1 MQSPKRTY
9 LDWAHPAKQSD
20 LDGKPLQKALLL
32 EYDRRADLLA
42 FAPSACERQSDRVA
56 WLSQALSCAMLGE
69 PASITC
75 LPLIDRDPNSVIN
88 PMTQAQPEIT
98 LGQEGLLNAFPFLK
112 DIKVCFEAFE
122 PGDNPL
128 LLMLAGVRQ
137 SDALDREYQ
146 RRYDQPDTAKFA
158 MQCMAEQLSRLKP
171 GFCAFDAYRLTDLVR
186 DGIVVKDEWQTFSVM
201 NQLHHLARTYP
212 DVHFKIKACMDD
224 PGQFARSFEKNYIP
238 KGVDPKSVELYFGE
252 RCRAKADTALKAS
265 EDQPE
270 HHFKNYWDDDAGH
283 GKLGSSEILSQDT
296 VASIYQSMQ
305 VLLSASDFEKGTD
318 PIKRIVY
325 DQALDRFWKHVLDP
339 EKHQM
344 YEQGL
349 VFRIISNLSKRKTT
363 SSSLDNTG
371 RMRRLDTL
379 KSSMNAVV
387 DSLYTKD
394 SGPVTQ
400 KDDMYRKR
408 LAADAFL
415 QGMVKFSYDDPDRK
429 IHGGSI
435 RAVQSEFDQFKQ
447 KQGLFPENEASAKR
461 KR

>member
-1 MQSPKRTY
+1 MKSPKKTY

-42 FAPSACERQSDRVA
+42 FAPSACEKQSDRVA

-75 LPLIDRDPNSVIN
+75 LPLIDREPNSVIN

-146 RRYDQPDTAKFA
+146 HTYGQPDTAKFA

-224 PGQFARSFEKNYIP
+224 PEQFARSFEKNYIP
-238 KGVDPKSVELYFGE
+238 QGVELYFGE
-252 RCRAKADTALKAS
+252 RCRAKADTALEAS

-270 HHFKNYWDDDAGH
+270 HHFKNYWRDDAGH
-283 GKLGSSEILSQDT
+283 GKLSSSEILSQDT
-296 VASIYQSMQ
+296 VANIYQSMQ

-325 DQALDRFWKHVLDP
+325 DQALDRSWKHVLDP
-339 EKHQM
+339 KKHQM

-349 VFRIISNLSKRKTT
+349 VVDIISNLSKRKTT
-363 SSSLDNTG
+363 SSSIDNTG

-400 KDDMYRKR
+400 KDDRYRKR
-408 LAADAFL
+408 LAVDAFL
-415 QGMVKFSYDDPDRK
+415 QDMVKFSYDNPDKK

-435 RAVQSEFDQFKQ
+435 RDVQSEVEHFTQ
-447 KQGLFPENEASAKR
+447 KLCFLVENGGAAKR